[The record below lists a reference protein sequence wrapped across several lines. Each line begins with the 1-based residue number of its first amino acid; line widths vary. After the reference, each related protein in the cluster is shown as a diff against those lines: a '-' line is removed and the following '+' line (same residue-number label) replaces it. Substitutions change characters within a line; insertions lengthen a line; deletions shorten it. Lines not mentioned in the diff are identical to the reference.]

1 MSFLSALRRKPDED
15 MYEDY
20 EDDTYVDDHYTYEEE
35 PSQQTWAPQGVQ
47 PIRSGA
53 DMQIVLVTPKEYK
66 EASKVADLLRD
77 MKFVVLNLAN
87 TDHTVARRLL
97 DFISGVIYTENGH
110 IMKVATGVYVCGPLL
125 RGPDGRP
132 RRERFRLL
140 LISFDSKKQMRE
152 KFHAP
157 AFFYVYGCARGG
169 SPYSKMSS
177 RPSGSR
183 TVTLP
188 RPSFTSP
195 RSANW
200 LSIRVTTSREEPM

>member
-35 PSQQTWAPQGVQ
+35 PPQQTWAPQGVQ

-110 IMKVATGVYVCGPLL
+110 IMKVATGVYVVAPYFVDLMG
-125 RGPDGRP
+125 
-132 RRERFRLL
+132 
-140 LISFDSKKQMRE
+140 SKKQMRE

-157 AFFYVYGCARGG
+157 AFFYVYGCGRGR

>member
-35 PSQQTWAPQGVQ
+35 PPQQTWAPQGVQ

-110 IMKVATGVYVCGPLL
+110 IMKVATGVYVVVPYFVDLMGAP
-125 RGPDGRP
+125 G
-132 RRERFRLL
+132 E
-140 LISFDSKKQMRE
+140 SDSAY
-152 KFHAP
+152 F
-157 AFFYVYGCARGG
+157 
-169 SPYSKMSS
+169 
-177 RPSGSR
+177 
-183 TVTLP
+183 
-188 RPSFTSP
+188 
-195 RSANW
+195 
-200 LSIRVTTSREEPM
+200 

>member
-35 PSQQTWAPQGVQ
+35 PPQQTWAPQGVQ

-97 DFISGVIYTENGH
+97 DFISGVIYT
-110 IMKVATGVYVCGPLL
+110 
-125 RGPDGRP
+125 
-132 RRERFRLL
+132 
-140 LISFDSKKQMRE
+140 
-152 KFHAP
+152 
-157 AFFYVYGCARGG
+157 
-169 SPYSKMSS
+169 
-177 RPSGSR
+177 
-183 TVTLP
+183 
-188 RPSFTSP
+188 
-195 RSANW
+195 
-200 LSIRVTTSREEPM
+200 

>member
-35 PSQQTWAPQGVQ
+35 PPQQTWAPQGVQ

-97 DFISGVIYTENGH
+97 DFIS
-110 IMKVATGVYVCGPLL
+110 TGVYVVAPYFVDLMGAP
-125 RGPDGRP
+125 G
-132 RRERFRLL
+132 E
-140 LISFDSKKQMRE
+140 SDSAY
-152 KFHAP
+152 F
-157 AFFYVYGCARGG
+157 
-169 SPYSKMSS
+169 
-177 RPSGSR
+177 
-183 TVTLP
+183 
-188 RPSFTSP
+188 
-195 RSANW
+195 
-200 LSIRVTTSREEPM
+200 